1 MALRSVPIRRAGN
14 RDNLFMGGD
23 RELVMF
29 SGLLAFALIFSAQEL
44 RATLIGLLLWFAALY
59 VFRLMAKADPKMR
72 FVYIRHRRYKPYY
85 PARSTPFRENTTS
98 QGKQYQ

>member
-1 MALRSVPIRRAGN
+1 MALRTIPIRRAGN

-44 RATLIGLLLWFAALY
+44 RATVIGLLLWFGAL
-59 VFRLMAKADPKMR
+59 FACRLMAKSDPKMR
-72 FVYIRHRRYKPYY
+72 FVYLRSRKYKRYYA
-85 PARSTPFRENTTS
+85 ARSTPFRVNPNS
-98 QGKQYQ
+98 QGKQYK

>member
-1 MALRSVPIRRAGN
+1 MALRTMPIRRAGN

-44 RATLIGLLLWFAALY
+44 RATVVGVVLWFGSLF
-59 VFRLMAKADPKMR
+59 VLRIMAKSDPKMR
-72 FVYIRHRRYKPYY
+72 FVYLRHRRYKGYY
-85 PARSTPFRENTTS
+85 PPRSTPFRDNPNS
-98 QGKQYQ
+98 QGNQYK